1 LLGNILKKLRKNA
14 KLSQQQLA
22 DILGIDR
29 STYSYYE
36 LNKSN
41 PPIAMLIKI
50 AKIFGITVDE
60 LIGNQAQLRLRDDS
74 SSLNKT
80 DNKAA
85 EKLLT
90 EKIVRLSDL
99 SDDEKLLVIK
109 YRLLEDKSSIKK
121 FFE

>member
-1 LLGNILKKLRKNA
+1 MLGYVLRKLRKNA

-22 DILGIDR
+22 IILGIER

-41 PPIAMLIKI
+41 PPISILIKI
-50 AKIFGITVDE
+50 AMIYGVTVDE
-60 LIGNQAQLRLRDDS
+60 LIGNKVQLRLRDDS
-74 SSLNKT
+74 FSS
-80 DNKAA
+80 NKAYDDPD
-85 EKLLT
+85 EEVSVKEL
-90 EKIVRLSDL
+90 VRLSDL

-109 YRLLEDKSSIKK
+109 YRLLEDKSSIQR